1 MMNTY
6 RAMGFTGYLF
16 KNDSTSP
23 KILFQNFRSLTRNLN
38 KRKPADPRACR
49 RFMSKTGLLS
59 RRDAGGLSRRRRG
72 RSCWRCGG
80 SRCRCGCCRRIR

>member
-1 MMNTY
+1 MNTY
-6 RAMGFTGYLF
+6 RAMGVTGYLF

-23 KILFQNFRSLTRNLN
+23 KILFQNFRCVAQENLN

-59 RRDAGGLSRRRRG
+59 RRDAGRLSRCRRG
-72 RSCWRCGG
+72 RSCGRCRG
-80 SRCRCGCCRRIR
+80 SR

>member
-23 KILFQNFRSLTRNLN
+23 KILFQNFRCMAQESEQKKTGRPEGL
-38 KRKPADPRACR
+38 PA
-49 RFMSKTGLLS
+49 FMSKPGLLS
-59 RRDAGGLSRRRRG
+59 RRDAGGLSRCRCRRG
-72 RSCWRCGG
+72 RSCGR
-80 SRCRCGCCRRIR
+80 SRCWSSR